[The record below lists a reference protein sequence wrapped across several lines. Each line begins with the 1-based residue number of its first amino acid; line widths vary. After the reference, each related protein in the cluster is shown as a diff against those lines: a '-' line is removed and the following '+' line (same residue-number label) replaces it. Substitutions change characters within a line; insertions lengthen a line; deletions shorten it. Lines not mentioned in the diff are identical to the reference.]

1 MKKGMVIIMV
11 QIALIGIIV
20 VLMAIQF
27 KNTKSEYALYI
38 SLVGC
43 MLIFYLGINKLD
55 VIINSIKKIQTY
67 INFNQTYISI
77 LIKII
82 GITYIAEFS
91 SNICK
96 DSGHTAVANQI
107 ELVGKLTILATGM
120 PILMALLD
128 TINEF
133 LTA

>member
-1 MKKGMVIIMV
+1 MI

-20 VLMAIQF
+20 VLTAIQF
-27 KNTKSEYALYI
+27 KSSKSEYAVYI
-38 SLVGC
+38 SLAGC
-43 MLIFYLGINKLD
+43 ILIFYLGVNKLEI
-55 VIINSIKKIQTY
+55 IINTIKKIQTY
-67 INFNQTYISI
+67 ISLNETYISI

-96 DSGHTAVANQI
+96 DCGYTAVANQI
-107 ELVGKLTILATGM
+107 ELAGKLTILATGM
-120 PILMALLD
+120 PILLALLD

-133 LTA
+133 LTV

>member
-1 MKKGMVIIMV
+1 MI

-20 VLMAIQF
+20 VLMGIQF
-27 KNTKSEYALYI
+27 KSNRAEYAIYI
-38 SLVGC
+38 SLAGC
-43 MLIFYLGINKLD
+43 ILIFYLGVSKLEI
-55 VIINSIKKIQTY
+55 IINAIRKIQSYINLKETY
-67 INFNQTYISI
+67 ITI

-96 DSGHTAVANQI
+96 DCGYSAVANQI

-120 PILMALLD
+120 PILLALLD
-128 TINEF
+128 TINNF
-133 LTA
+133 LVA

>member
-1 MKKGMVIIMV
+1 MI

-20 VLMAIQF
+20 VLMGIQF
-27 KNTKSEYALYI
+27 KSNRAEYAIYI
-38 SLVGC
+38 SLAGC
-43 MLIFYLGINKLD
+43 ILIFYLGVSKLEI
-55 VIINSIKKIQTY
+55 IINAIRKIQSYINLKETY
-67 INFNQTYISI
+67 ITI

-96 DSGHTAVANQI
+96 DCGYSAVANQI

-120 PILMALLD
+120 PILLALLD
-128 TINEF
+128 TINNF
-133 LTA
+133 LVT

>member
-1 MKKGMVIIMV
+1 MV
-11 QIALIGIIV
+11 QIALIGIVV
-20 VLMAIQF
+20 VLMGIQF
-27 KNTKSEYALYI
+27 KNSRQEFAIYL
-38 SLVGC
+38 SLAGC
-43 MLIFYLGINKLD
+43 ILIFYLGIGKLE
-55 VIINSIKKIQTY
+55 IIIDAIRKIQSYIKLNDTY
-67 INFNQTYISI
+67 ITI

-96 DSGHTAVANQI
+96 DCGYSAVANQI

-120 PILMALLD
+120 PILLALLD
-128 TINEF
+128 TINNF

>member
-1 MKKGMVIIMV
+1 MI
-11 QIALIGIIV
+11 QISLIGITV
-20 VLMAIQF
+20 VLIAILF
-27 KNTKSEYALYI
+27 KNNKSEYAIYI

-43 MLIFYLGINKLD
+43 ILIFYLGVNKLEI
-55 VIINSIKKIQTY
+55 IINTIKKIQSY
-67 INFNQTYISI
+67 ISLNQTYITI

-82 GITYIAEFS
+82 GITYISEFS

-96 DSGHTAVANQI
+96 DCGHGAVANQI

-120 PILMALLD
+120 PILLALLD
-128 TINEF
+128 TINKF

>member
-1 MKKGMVIIMV
+1 MVINMI
-11 QIALIGIIV
+11 QIALVGIVV
-20 VLMAIQF
+20 VLMAIIF
-27 KNTKSEYALYI
+27 KNSKSEYALYI
-38 SLVGC
+38 SLAGC
-43 MLIFYLGINKLD
+43 ILIFYLGVGKLE
-55 VIINSIKKIQTY
+55 IIISTIKKIQTY
-67 INFNQTYISI
+67 INLNENYISI

-96 DSGHTAVANQI
+96 DCGHTAVANQI

-120 PILMALLD
+120 PILLALLD
-128 TINEF
+128 TINQF

>member
-1 MKKGMVIIMV
+1 MV
-11 QIALIGIIV
+11 QVALIGIIV
-20 VLMAIQF
+20 VLMSIQF
-27 KNTKSEYALYI
+27 KNTKAEYAIYI

-43 MLIFYLGINKLD
+43 MLIFYLGVNKLEI
-55 VIINSIKKIQTY
+55 IINTIKKIQTY
-67 INFNQTYISI
+67 ISLNQTYVTI

-96 DSGHTAVANQI
+96 DCGHAAVANQI

-120 PILMALLD
+120 PILLALLD
-128 TINEF
+128 TINKF

>member
-1 MKKGMVIIMV
+1 MI
-11 QIALIGIIV
+11 QIALIGIII

-27 KNTKSEYALYI
+27 KSTKSEYAVYI

-43 MLIFYLGINKLD
+43 ILIFYLGVNKLEI
-55 VIINSIKKIQTY
+55 IINTIKKIQTY
-67 INFNQTYISI
+67 INLNETYISI

-82 GITYIAEFS
+82 GITYIAEFA

-96 DSGHTAVANQI
+96 DAGHTAVANQI

-133 LTA
+133 LKA

>member
-1 MKKGMVIIMV
+1 MI

-27 KNTKSEYALYI
+27 KSSKSEYAVYI

-43 MLIFYLGINKLD
+43 ILIFYLGVNKLEI
-55 VIINSIKKIQTY
+55 IINTIKKIQTY
-67 INFNQTYISI
+67 ISLNETYISI

-96 DSGHTAVANQI
+96 DCGHTAVANQI

-120 PILMALLD
+120 PILLALLD

>member
-1 MKKGMVIIMV
+1 MIQV
-11 QIALIGIIV
+11 ALIGIIV
-20 VLMAIQF
+20 VLMVILF
-27 KNTKSEYALYI
+27 KNNKSEYAIYI

-43 MLIFYLGINKLD
+43 ILIFYLGINKLEI
-55 VIINSIKKIQTY
+55 IINTIKKIQ
-67 INFNQTYISI
+67 NYISLNEAYIII

-82 GITYIAEFS
+82 GLTYIAEFS

-96 DSGHTAVANQI
+96 DCGQTAVANQI

-120 PILMALLD
+120 PILLALLD

-133 LTA
+133 LTVS

>member
-1 MKKGMVIIMV
+1 MV
-11 QIALIGIIV
+11 QIALIGIVV
-20 VLMAIQF
+20 VLMGIQF
-27 KNTKSEYALYI
+27 KNSRQEFAIYI
-38 SLVGC
+38 SLAGC
-43 MLIFYLGINKLD
+43 ILIFYLGISKME
-55 VIINSIKKIQTY
+55 IIIDAIRKIQSYIKLSDTY
-67 INFNQTYISI
+67 ITI

-96 DSGHTAVANQI
+96 DCGYSAVANQI

-120 PILMALLD
+120 PILLALLD
-128 TINEF
+128 TINNF

>member
-1 MKKGMVIIMV
+1 MIQV
-11 QIALIGIIV
+11 ALIGITV
-20 VLMAIQF
+20 VLMSILF
-27 KNTKSEYALYI
+27 KNNKSEYAIYI

-43 MLIFYLGINKLD
+43 ILIFYLGITKLEI
-55 VIINSIKKIQTY
+55 IINTIKKIQTY
-67 INFNQTYISI
+67 ISLNQTYIAI

-96 DSGHTAVANQI
+96 DCGQTAVANQI

-120 PILMALLD
+120 PILLALLD
-128 TINEF
+128 TINDF
-133 LTA
+133 LKAS

>member
-1 MKKGMVIIMV
+1 MI

-27 KNTKSEYALYI
+27 KSTKSEYAVYI
-38 SLVGC
+38 SLAGC
-43 MLIFYLGINKLD
+43 ILIFYLGVNKLEI
-55 VIINSIKKIQTY
+55 IINTIKRIQAY
-67 INFNQTYISI
+67 ISLNETYISI

-82 GITYIAEFS
+82 GITYVAEFS

-96 DSGHTAVANQI
+96 DCGHTAVANQI

-120 PILMALLD
+120 PILLALLD

>member
-1 MKKGMVIIMV
+1 MDK
-11 QIALIGIIV
+11 IALIGIVV
-20 VLMAIQF
+20 VLIGVLF
-27 KNTKSEYALYI
+27 KNNKPEYGIYI

-43 MLIFYLGINKLD
+43 ILIFYLGLSKLEI
-55 VIINSIKKIQTY
+55 IINTIKKIQSYINLNETY
-67 INFNQTYISI
+67 IVI

-120 PILMALLD
+120 PILLALLE
-128 TINEF
+128 TINAF
-133 LTA
+133 LKA

>member
-1 MKKGMVIIMV
+1 MIQV
-11 QIALIGIIV
+11 ALIGITV
-20 VLMAIQF
+20 VLMSILF
-27 KNTKSEYALYI
+27 KNNKSEYAIYI

-43 MLIFYLGINKLD
+43 ILIFYLGITKLE
-55 VIINSIKKIQTY
+55 IIMNTIKKIQTY
-67 INFNQTYISI
+67 ISLNQTYIAI

-96 DSGHTAVANQI
+96 DCGQTAVANQI

-120 PILMALLD
+120 PILLALLD
-128 TINEF
+128 TINDF
-133 LTA
+133 LKAS

>member
-1 MKKGMVIIMV
+1 MIQV
-11 QIALIGIIV
+11 ALIGIIV
-20 VLMAIQF
+20 VLMSILF
-27 KNTKSEYALYI
+27 KNNKSEYAIYI

-43 MLIFYLGINKLD
+43 ILIFYLGITKLQI
-55 VIINSIKKIQTY
+55 IINTIRKIQTY
-67 INFNQTYISI
+67 ISLNQTYITI

-82 GITYIAEFS
+82 GITYIAEFA

-96 DSGHTAVANQI
+96 DCGQTAVANQI

-120 PILMALLD
+120 PILLALLD

-133 LTA
+133 LTTSR

>member
-1 MKKGMVIIMV
+1 MV
-11 QIALIGIIV
+11 QIALVGMTV
-20 VLMAIQF
+20 VLLAIIF
-27 KNTKSEYALYI
+27 KNNKSEYAVYV
-38 SLVGC
+38 SLAGC
-43 MLIFYLGINKLD
+43 LLIFFMGIGKLE
-55 VIINSIKKIQTY
+55 IIITTIKKIQTY
-67 INFNQTYISI
+67 ININDSYIVI

-82 GITYIAEFS
+82 GITYIAEFA

-96 DSGHTAVANQI
+96 DFGHTAIANQI

-120 PILMALLD
+120 PVLLALLE

>member
-1 MKKGMVIIMV
+1 MIQV
-11 QIALIGIIV
+11 ALIGIIV

-27 KNTKSEYALYI
+27 KNSKSEYATYI

-43 MLIFYLGINKLD
+43 MLIFYLGINKLE
-55 VIINSIKKIQTY
+55 IIISTIKKIQTY
-67 INFNQTYISI
+67 ISLNQTYVTI

-82 GITYIAEFS
+82 GITYVAEFS

-120 PILMALLD
+120 PILLALLD
-128 TINEF
+128 TINKF